1 VEVSIL
7 ECQGKMVSITV
18 TDNGDGIE
26 PDQVE
31 DVFERF
37 HRADPS
43 RAVRDGGGSG
53 LGLTIARAIA
63 EDHGG
68 SLTAASSGPGSGS
81 TFTLSLRAHDPGAAR

>member
-1 VEVSIL
+1 
-7 ECQGKMVSITV
+7 MSITV
-18 TDNGDGIE
+18 ADNGDGIP

-37 HRADPS
+37 HRVDPS

-63 EDHGG
+63 DDHGG
-68 SLTAASSGPGSGS
+68 TLTAASGGPG
-81 TFTLSLRAHDPGAAR
+81 TRQHLHPQPPRTRPGAAR

>member
-1 VEVSIL
+1 MSIS
-7 ECQGKMVSITV
+7 VA
-18 TDNGDGIE
+18 DNGDGIE

-31 DVFERF
+31 DIFERF
-37 HRADPS
+37 HRVDPS

-68 SLTAASSGPGSGS
+68 TLTAASGGPGCGS
-81 TFTLSLRAHDPGAAR
+81 TFTLSLPARDTGAAR